1 MSKRTW
7 YDYVRTGECESCGKR
22 TWRQAHHVVR
32 QQDLPPQ
39 LRYAEA
45 NRMLLG
51 DCCHPGHSSYGVN
64 DTRISLAKVP
74 WAAIRFAIEV
84 LGPNRAEDYFNRY
97 YAP

>member
-1 MSKRTW
+1 MSKRAW
-7 YDYVRTGECESCGKR
+7 YDYVRTGECENCGAR

-32 QQDLPPQ
+32 QQDLPSVE
-39 LRYAEA
+39 RWAMA

-51 DCCHPGHSSYGVN
+51 SCCHSGHSSYGVK

-74 WAAIRFAIEV
+74 EAAKRFAVEV
-84 LGPNRAEDYFNRY
+84 LGEARAEDYFKRY